1 MVRLF
6 GKLDYRLKCYSRC
19 CSCGVCLSSALGAE
33 RILLGA
39 SHDIHMA
46 FLGTT
51 WRVTATP
58 WLVSVHA
65 GVKNPLS
72 CVCTAVK
79 EYFQSHA
86 IPASLQPTREK
97 KQRRVLSQGP
107 HVFSVL

>member
-6 GKLDYRLKCYSRC
+6 GELDYRLKCYSLC
-19 CSCGVCLSSALGAE
+19 CSCGVCLSSALGAKQ
-33 RILLGA
+33 ILLGA

-65 GVKNPLS
+65 GVKNAL
-72 CVCTAVK
+72 
-79 EYFQSHA
+79 
-86 IPASLQPTREK
+86 
-97 KQRRVLSQGP
+97 
-107 HVFSVL
+107 